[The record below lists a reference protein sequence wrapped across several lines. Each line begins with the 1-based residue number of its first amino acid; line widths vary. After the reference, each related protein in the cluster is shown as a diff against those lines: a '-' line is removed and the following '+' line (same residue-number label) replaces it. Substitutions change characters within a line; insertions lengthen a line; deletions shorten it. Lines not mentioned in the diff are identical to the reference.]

1 MPTSP
6 VRPASLSSY
15 ATESLDRIF
24 QLLHTS
30 ERGLTDAE
38 AGQRL
43 IVHGPNVVTE
53 KEEVSVVVEY
63 LSYFKS
69 PLVIILFIASGISA
83 AFGEMRNAIIIW
95 IMILMSV
102 TLDFIEEHSAGN
114 AAKKLQEQVT
124 LMATVIRNGKPMEIP
139 ASRIVP
145 GDVLSLSAGSL
156 IPADARVI
164 QADDCF
170 VNQSALTGE
179 SLPVEK
185 FVQAGD
191 GKNLSVSDMTTMLF
205 LGTSVVT
212 GTAKAV
218 VVATGAKTEFGKIA
232 STLASKE
239 EKSEFEI
246 GVTSFGY
253 FIMKAILFLVLGI
266 FLLNTFVNH
275 NILESF
281 MFAVAIAV
289 GVTPELLPM
298 IMSITMARGSIRMSK
313 KGVIVKKL
321 SAIPSFGSMNIL
333 CTDKT
338 GTITEDRIELISYT
352 DALGAVSERVLD
364 LAYLNSHFQTGMK
377 NPLDDAVIEHGKR
390 AVDAYVKTEE
400 IPFDFHRKMLSIAVQ
415 RDGVQALITKGAPEE
430 VWKRCVTLR
439 SGEASLPFQGADR
452 ERSVKH
458 YEALSSEGFRV
469 LAIATKAIAH
479 PKNAY
484 TTEDETDL
492 ELVGY
497 VAFLDPAKKG
507 IKRVLK
513 DLNDIGVEIKIITGD
528 NELVTEHICR
538 EIGLPV
544 KGILL
549 GKDIASLTDDALQV
563 KARQTTIF
571 ARFSPDEKNRII
583 TALRASGNVVGYMGD
598 GINDAPSLKA
608 ADVGISVNNAVDVA
622 RESADMVLTQK
633 NLKILKEGILEGR
646 KTFGNTMKYV
656 LMGLSSNFGNMFSML
671 GAVFFL
677 PFLPMLPI
685 QIILN
690 NLLYD
695 MSQVTLPVDNVDQD
709 WLRKPRRWNFTYIK
723 KFMLTIGPVSSF
735 FDIATFLI
743 LFYGFHAS
751 QSVFQ
756 TAWFIES
763 LATQTLVI
771 HFIRT
776 RKLPF
781 IQSRPNKALV
791 ISTCAIVLIGW
802 MIPFLPLGAYFG
814 FTVLPWR
821 VLLAMA
827 GIVIVYLF
835 FVEIVK
841 RRFFRKYDPMIASGG
856 A

>member
-1 MPTSP
+1 M
-6 VRPASLSSY
+6 
-15 ATESLDRIF
+15 E
-24 QLLHTS
+24 
-30 ERGLTDAE
+30 EAE
-38 AGQRL
+38 QRL
-43 IVHGPNVVTE
+43 IVHGPNVITKK
-53 KEEVSVVVEY
+53 KELPIILEY

-69 PLVIILFIASGISA
+69 PLVIILLVASGISA
-83 AFGEMRNAIIIW
+83 GFGEMRNAVIIW
-95 IMILMSV
+95 IMVLMSV
-102 TLDFIEEHSAGN
+102 TLDFLEEHSAGN

-124 LMATVIRNGKPMEIP
+124 LTTTVIRNGKAVEIP
-139 ASRIVP
+139 TSHVVP
-145 GDVLSLSAGSL
+145 GDILSLSAGNL

-170 VNQSALTGE
+170 INQSALTGE

-185 FVQAGD
+185 VAVASNAKQ
-191 GKNLSVSDMTTMLF
+191 LSLSDMTTMLF
-205 LGTSVVT
+205 LGTSIVT

-218 VVATGAKTEFGKIA
+218 VVATGANTEFGKIA

-239 EKSEFEI
+239 GKSEFEI

-253 FIMKAILFLVLGI
+253 FIMKAILFMVLAI
-266 FLLNTFVNH
+266 FLLNTFINH

-338 GTITEDRIELISYT
+338 GTLTEDHIELISYT
-352 DALGAVSERVLD
+352 DALGAKSDQVLD
-364 LAYLNSHFQTGMK
+364 YAYLNSYFQTGIK
-377 NPLDDAVIEHGKR
+377 NPLDDAVLFHGKR
-390 AVDAYVKTEE
+390 PVDAYKKTEE
-400 IPFDFHRKMLSIAVQ
+400 IPFDFQRKMLSIAVQ
-415 RDGVQALITKGAPEE
+415 NGDAHTLITKGAPEE
-430 VWKRCVTLR
+430 LWKHCVTLR
-439 SGEASLPFQGADR
+439 SGDARMPFEGSHR
-452 ERSVKH
+452 EVSIKH
-458 YEALSSEGFRV
+458 YEALSAEGYRV
-469 LAIATKAIAH
+469 LAIAAKAITTV
-479 PKNAY
+479 KEQY
-484 TTEDETDL
+484 TTEDESAL

-507 IKRVLK
+507 VGRVLK
-513 DLNDIGVEIKIITGD
+513 DLHDIGVEVKIITGD
-528 NELVTEHICR
+528 NELVTQHICQQ
-538 EIGLPV
+538 IGLSV
-544 KGILL
+544 KGVLL
-549 GKDIASLTDDALQV
+549 GHEITSLSDMALRIKAQDI
-563 KARQTTIF
+563 TIF

-583 TALRASGNVVGYMGD
+583 TALRAAGNVVGYMGD

-633 NLKILKEGILEGR
+633 NLKILKDGILEGR
-646 KTFGNTMKYV
+646 KAFGNTMKYV

-695 MSQVTLPVDNVDQD
+695 ASQVTLPGDNVDQD
-709 WLRKPRRWNFTYIK
+709 WLKRPRRWNFVYIK
-723 KFMLTIGPVSSF
+723 KFMLTLGPVSSF

-751 QSVFQ
+751 QAVFQ

-771 HFIRT
+771 HIIRT

-781 IQSRPNKALV
+781 IQSRPSRALV
-791 ISTCAIVLIGW
+791 LSTCTVALIGW
-802 MIPFLPLGAYFG
+802 LIPFTPFGAYFG
-814 FTVLPWR
+814 FTALPWHIM
-821 VLLAMA
+821 ATMA
-827 GIVIVYLF
+827 GIVTLYLCC
-835 FVEIVK
+835 VEIVK
-841 RRFFRKYDPMIASGG
+841 RRFFRKYDFTMESRG
-856 A
+856 AVVG